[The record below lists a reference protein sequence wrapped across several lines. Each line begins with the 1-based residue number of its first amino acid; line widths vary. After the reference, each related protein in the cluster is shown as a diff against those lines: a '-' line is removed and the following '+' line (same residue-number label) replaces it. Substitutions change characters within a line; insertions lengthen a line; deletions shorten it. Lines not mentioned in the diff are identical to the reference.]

1 MTHKC
6 FTKFE
11 RAYFW
16 EGLLSRGLALI
27 QLNYFCGFT
36 IEAGL
41 TIKYLRIRYTYSR
54 VIILFAKKIFSD
66 PTPWLT
72 LRSNK
77 FIKCFFCFKNFL
89 NFLLRIGVL
98 DYWAFTWSILD
109 NLMANKKVL
118 LQSRSLIIRM
128 AIVLRSL
135 TKWPSLIAKKET
147 RSDCLSLIGDYSCLG
162 CGCQIVNSNQFKD
175 HVSLK
180 VPKVR

>member
-1 MTHKC
+1 MKGSKLKTMFARSVFLTQWC
-6 FTKFE
+6 FE
-11 RAYFW
+11 ILRN
-16 EGLLSRGLALI
+16 LS
-27 QLNYFCGFT
+27 NM
-36 IEAGL
+36 L
-41 TIKYLRIRYTYSR
+41 TNTLYNYTYSR

-72 LRSNK
+72 LQSNK

-162 CGCQIVNSNQFKD
+162 CGCQIFNSNQFKD